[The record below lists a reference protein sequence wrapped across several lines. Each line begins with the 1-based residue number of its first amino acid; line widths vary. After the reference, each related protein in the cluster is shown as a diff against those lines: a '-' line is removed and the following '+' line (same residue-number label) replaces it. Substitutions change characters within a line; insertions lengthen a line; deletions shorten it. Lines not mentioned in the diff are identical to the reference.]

1 MSGLQHMK
9 SPPSRPID
17 SDGAIPEWTAS
28 VTGGPPPEDAFVP
41 AHEVVARL
49 AADHPAAVAVRCGD
63 IALTYGEL
71 ISWSRQ
77 LSHRLAAAGVGAGDR
92 VALLAEPSAAM
103 IASVLGVLGAG
114 AAYVPVDLAQPDAR
128 VATILHDAQVA
139 AVVTTAHTRHRA
151 PGSRLPVVTVSS
163 VPVEEPDA
171 AASGSFA
178 AAVGPADPAYL
189 IYTSGSTGEPK
200 GVIVEHRNL
209 AASTRARLMV
219 YSGNPTFLLMSP
231 LAFDSSVAGIWGT
244 LQAGGCLVVASADEL
259 RDADRLVSLVSRHRV
274 TRTLCVP
281 TLYGLLLDAAERAGT
296 APLASLRQVIV
307 AGEALPQPLVDR
319 HFAVHSSAAHSS
331 VVDLVNEYGPTETTV
346 WATFHRFTGVE
357 PVSIGGPVPGARLYV
372 LDDELQPVPPGAEGE
387 LFIGGTGVTRGYFGR
402 PEATAAVFLDDPFT
416 AGPGARMYR
425 TGDLVRRNADHRLD
439 FIGRK
444 DDQVKVRGHRV
455 EPGAVESALRLLEG
469 VQEAVV
475 LPDAQ
480 GTGLIGF
487 VASREGADPVALRRA
502 LAEQLPPAMV
512 PGELRVLP
520 ELPRNLNGKLDR
532 ALLRTLATEPP
543 AARPPAAPLSDDP
556 LTAQVAAAWSDVL
569 GVATVPLD
577 VNFFD
582 FGGNSLAMFKL
593 QDALERHC
601 GLRPSVVSLFQET
614 TVTAQATL
622 IRTSREHGEDTTPA
636 SSAEAAR
643 KARTA
648 RLRQQRARKGTR
660 P

>member
-1 MSGLQHMK
+1 M
-9 SPPSRPID
+9 
-17 SDGAIPEWTAS
+17 
-28 VTGGPPPEDAFVP
+28 
-41 AHEVVARL
+41 ARL
-49 AADHPAAVAVRCGD
+49 AADRPTAVAVRCGD
-63 IALTYGEL
+63 IAVTYGEL
-71 ISWSRQ
+71 VSWSRQ

-151 PGSRLPVVTVSS
+151 PGSHLPVVTVPD
-163 VPVEEPDA
+163 VPGEEPDA

-178 AAVGPADPAYL
+178 AAAGPADPAYL

-219 YSGNPTFLLMSP
+219 YPDPETPTFLLVSP

-319 HFAVHSSAAHSS
+319 HFAVHSAAARSS

-387 LFIGGTGVTRGYFGR
+387 LFIGGAGVTRGYFGR
-402 PEATAAVFLDDPFT
+402 PEATAAVFLDDPFA

-425 TGDLVRRNADHRLD
+425 TGDLVRRNADRRLD

-455 EPGAVESALRLLEG
+455 ELGAVESSLRPLEG

-520 ELPRNLNGKLDR
+520 ELPRNLNGKVDR
-532 ALLRTLATEPP
+532 ARLRKLAAEPP

-556 LTAQVAAAWSDVL
+556 LTAQVAAAWTDVL

-593 QDALERHC
+593 QDALEKHC

-614 TVTAQATL
+614 TVTAQTTL
-622 IRTSREHGEDTTPA
+622 IRASREHGEDTAPA

-648 RLRQQRARKGTR
+648 RLRQQRARKGIR

>member
-1 MSGLQHMK
+1 M
-9 SPPSRPID
+9 
-17 SDGAIPEWTAS
+17 
-28 VTGGPPPEDAFVP
+28 
-41 AHEVVARL
+41 ARL
-49 AADHPAAVAVRCGD
+49 AADRPTAVAVRCGD
-63 IALTYGEL
+63 IAVTYGEL

-128 VATILHDAQVA
+128 VATILHDARVA

-151 PGSRLPVVTVSS
+151 PGSHLPVVTVSD
-163 VPVEEPDA
+163 VPGEEPDA

-178 AAVGPADPAYL
+178 AAAGPADPAYL

-219 YSGNPTFLLMSP
+219 YPDPETPTFLLVSP

-319 HFAVHSSAAHSS
+319 HFAVHSAAAHSS
-331 VVDLVNEYGPTETTV
+331 VADLVNEYGPTETTV

-387 LFIGGTGVTRGYFGR
+387 LFISGAGVTRGYFGR
-402 PEATAAVFLDDPFT
+402 PEATAAVFLDDPFA

-425 TGDLVRRNADHRLD
+425 TGDLVCRNTDGRLD

-455 EPGAVESALRLLEG
+455 ELGAVESSLRPLEG

-487 VASREGADPVALRRA
+487 VASREGVDPVALRRA

-532 ALLRTLATEPP
+532 ARLRTLAAEPP
-543 AARPPAAPLSDDP
+543 AARPSAAPLSDDP
-556 LTAQVAAAWSDVL
+556 LTAQVAAAWTDVL

-593 QDALERHC
+593 QDALEKHC

-622 IRTSREHGEDTTPA
+622 IRASREHGEDTAPS

-648 RLRQQRARKGTR
+648 RLRQQRARKGIR

>member
-1 MSGLQHMK
+1 MSGSQHME
-9 SPPSRPID
+9 SSPSRPKD

-28 VTGGPPPEDAFVP
+28 VTGEPLPEDAFVP

-63 IALTYGEL
+63 IAVTYGEL

-151 PGSRLPVVTVSS
+151 PGSHLPVVTVSS
-163 VPVEEPDA
+163 VPGEEPDA

-219 YSGNPTFLLMSP
+219 YPGNPIFLLMSP

-274 TRTLCVP
+274 NRTLCVP
-281 TLYGLLLDAAERAGT
+281 ALYGLLLDAAERAGT

-307 AGEALPQPLVDR
+307 AGEALPQALVDR
-319 HFAVHSSAAHSS
+319 HFAVHSS

-402 PEATAAVFLDDPFT
+402 PEATAAVFLDDPFA

-425 TGDLVRRNADHRLD
+425 TGDIVRRNADRRLD

-455 EPGAVESALRLLEG
+455 ELGAVESALRPLEG

-475 LPDAQ
+475 LPDAR
-480 GTGLIGF
+480 GSGLIGF
-487 VASREGADPVALRRA
+487 VGSREGADPVALRRA

-532 ALLRTLATEPP
+532 ALLRTIAAEPP
-543 AARPPAAPLSDDP
+543 AAHPTAAPLSDDP
-556 LTAQVAAAWSDVL
+556 LTTQVAVAWSDVL

-622 IRTSREHGEDTTPA
+622 IRTSREHGEDTAPA

-648 RLRQQRARKGTR
+648 RLRQQRARKGIR